1 MDCPK
6 CGAVYK
12 VQRSAEIEQSVRNI
26 CRCEQARVCGYQK
39 KGKSICG
46 DVRQALLDPDN
57 QPELYVCERH
67 AAHDCLDEMAPPRAK
82 AAKAKPAAEQ
92 KHEPRT
98 VEEYRAYMAV
108 FDDVMICL
116 ACGDRH
122 ALGKREPRVM
132 SESPKGVLFELHC
145 PKCGVG
151 SYSEDGP
158 PWKPTYMSAE
168 DHDNPKPERVHEK
181 PAPAKKRK

>member
-39 KGKSICG
+39 KGKSTCG

-67 AAHDCLDEMAPPRAK
+67 AAHDCLDEMAPPKAK
-82 AAKAKPAAEQ
+82 TAKAKAQAEE
-92 KHEPRT
+92 KREPRT
-98 VEEYRAYMAV
+98 VEEYKAFIAV
-108 FDDVMICL
+108 FTDEMICL
-116 ACGDRH
+116 GCKTRH
-122 ALGKREPRVM
+122 PYCERVPTIS
-132 SESPKGVLFELHC
+132 SESPKAVLFEMHC

-151 SYSEDGP
+151 EYFDDGP
-158 PWKPTYMSAE
+158 PWRRTYMSSE